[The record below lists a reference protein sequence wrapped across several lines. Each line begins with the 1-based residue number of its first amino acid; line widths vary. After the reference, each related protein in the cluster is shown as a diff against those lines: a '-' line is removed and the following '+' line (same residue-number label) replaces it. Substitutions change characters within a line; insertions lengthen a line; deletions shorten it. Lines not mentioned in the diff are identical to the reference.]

1 MAVEEALLPQT
12 RVRKENAIRRYLRET
27 QTEIRRVV
35 WPTREEAAK
44 LTGIVTVVTVAMSI
58 FLGVLDFLL
67 AKGVDQ
73 MVS

>member
-1 MAVEEALLPQT
+1 MPQT

-73 MVS
+73 MVSLSRGGGL